1 MAEKLL
7 IVMANSDPGQPLE
20 IIPPLVQAGVAAA
33 MAYEVEVVLTGRC
46 AVLAGAGV
54 AAALDLGGDP
64 PRTALDLIRE
74 AVDNGARFK
83 LCAPLGKMPE
93 GELTAEIGE
102 TIGAAYVISEAM
114 NEDTVVFTY

>member
-1 MAEKLL
+1 MAEKLI
-7 IVMANSDPGQPLE
+7 IVLANSDPDHPLE
-20 IIPPLVQAGVAAA
+20 VIPPLVQASVASA

-46 AVLAGAGV
+46 ARLASAGV
-54 AAALDLGGDP
+54 AAGLSLDGDP

-74 AVDNGARFK
+74 AVDNGARFR
-83 LCAPLGKMPE
+83 LCAPLGKVPE
-93 GELTAEIGE
+93 GDLIAEIGE

>member
-1 MAEKLL
+1 VADKLI
-7 IVMANSDPGQPLE
+7 IVLANSDPDHPLE
-20 IIPPLVQAGVAAA
+20 VIPPLVQANVASA

-46 AVLAGAGV
+46 ACLASAGV
-54 AAALDLGGDP
+54 AAGLGLDSDP

-83 LCAPLGKMPE
+83 LCAPLGKVPE
-93 GELTAEIGE
+93 GELIPEIGE